1 MFEEDMNKQ
10 LVLIRKAYDLTVEQ
24 YKNGIDLLTNLP
36 DDIKNSPSFKTIMR
50 DKDQLNSGAKDIHE
64 YLEPKPGMR
73 LLDAGCCAN
82 LANYRLD
89 KWQSIYYGVDISPKL
104 INAMRNFVISKNL
117 SIGGLWVTDITK
129 LPFEDN
135 YFDIATVIGVFE
147 YCTLEY
153 IKESLVELKRVL
165 KPKAKMVLDIPNLE
179 QPDVNVMFKIEEF
192 LDRPNILNSREA
204 FEEILMLLFKIERID
219 DSLLMIKYFV
229 RPNK

>member
-135 YFDIATVIGVFE
+135 YFDIAAVIGVFE